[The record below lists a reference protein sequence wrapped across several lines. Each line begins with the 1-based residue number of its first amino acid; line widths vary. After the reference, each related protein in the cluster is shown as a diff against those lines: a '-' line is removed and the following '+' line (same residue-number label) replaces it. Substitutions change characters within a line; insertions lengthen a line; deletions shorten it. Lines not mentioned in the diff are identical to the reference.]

1 MPSSVVK
8 EQIYK
13 LKLDA
18 ADLQQKL
25 QNAIKDVGNF
35 QQKMDSINGKSVENV
50 EKSTANPNTLPGFG
64 ASQSK
69 SETPAQDVKTPA
81 APAQTPAPAAP
92 AK

>member
-25 QNAIKDVGNF
+25 QNAIKDVGDF
-35 QQKMDSINGKSVENV
+35 QQKMDSINGKSVDNV
-50 EKSTANPNTLPGFG
+50 EK
-64 ASQSK
+64 
-69 SETPAQDVKTPA
+69 
-81 APAQTPAPAAP
+81 
-92 AK
+92 